1 MSHEALDVP
10 NTIPGTGDTK
20 AHQADQIP
28 SPQRPFIPVE
38 ETEGTS
44 ERKYSLS

>member
-10 NTIPGTGDTK
+10 NTIPGTGDTT

-38 ETEGTS
+38 ETEETS
-44 ERKYSLS
+44 EGK